1 MLSRMRV
8 SFLVLLCLAAL
19 LCVSILAP
27 AFGAPEEVSVV
38 SLGKKLSRTLKIA
51 KRADKNAKLALA
63 GLRHQAAK
71 AQQAPRAPR
80 GRAGP
85 SVQRVTRVTRASRMT
100 LPAAACR
107 EHPAPP
113 ARRECRDRRAAPAR
127 PDRRVCRDRRAATG
141 HPERRAPRRSG
152 STCPLKTGPLRTRRW
167 DPSRSG
173 STAAGT
179 PLTDSS
185 RCPSR
190 KAPVACSS
198 PASSPKATPPAR
210 RFRSPPAPPCLQAG
224 SLRSAWTSPIPAT
237 PAASS
242 TGWAAPWCC
251 TTV

>member
-19 LCVSILAP
+19 LCLSILAP
-27 AFGAPEEVSVV
+27 AFGAPEAVSVV
-38 SLGKKLSRTLKIA
+38 SLGKKLSQTLKIA

-63 GLRHQAAK
+63 GLKAPAAK
-71 AQQAPRAPR
+71 AQQAPRPPR
-80 GRAGP
+80 GGGP
-85 SVQRVTRVTRASRMT
+85 SVQRVTRVMHASRMT

-107 EHPAPP
+107 NTRYH
-113 ARRECRDRRAAPAR
+113 RRDRRNGCPGTSGTTGATGTTGLQDRR
-127 PDRRVCRDRRAATG
+127 PDGQTG
-141 HPERRAPRRSG
+141 VPAPRRSE
-152 STCPLKTGPLRTRRW
+152 STCPLQTVPLRTRRW

-179 PLTDSS
+179 QLTDSS

-210 RFRSPPAPPCLQAG
+210 RFRSPPLHPACRRVRCDRRGQPDPG
-224 SLRSAWTSPIPAT
+224 NTSG
-237 PAASS
+237 SS
-242 TGWAAPWCC
+242 TGWAPWCC
-251 TTV
+251 IAV